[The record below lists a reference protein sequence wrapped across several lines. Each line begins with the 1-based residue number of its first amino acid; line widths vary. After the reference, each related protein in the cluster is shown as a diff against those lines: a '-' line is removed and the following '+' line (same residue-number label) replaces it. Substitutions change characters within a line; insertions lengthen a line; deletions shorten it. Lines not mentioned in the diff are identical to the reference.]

1 MKRYN
6 IGLVVIMVMIGAV
19 VYAIG
24 NGYSQ
29 SEKKKKKARQSEL
42 LVLQTNVDGRG
53 VALEVEMRAG
63 EHHNHPMMA
72 IWLGD
77 NTGNY
82 IQTLYVNKS
91 IATSI
96 FGHGDKSGGAWQPGM
111 VRRPA
116 ALPYWGHKRGIQAE
130 DGLYIPDPQNPV
142 PDAYTGATP
151 PGDFVLKT
159 RTDEPLSGKVNL
171 MFEINQSWD
180 WNAYWSNARF
190 PEDYEYRT
198 SAQPAVV
205 YSVTLDLS
213 DTGREYV
220 LQPVGHSHYGVADGS
235 LDPDLSTLTTAL
247 DIVSEIKVRIIPA
260 E

>member
-1 MKRYN
+1 MKKYR
-6 IGLVVIMVMIGAV
+6 IGIGVMLVFISVTTHSCSSHMQQGR
-19 VYAIG
+19 
-24 NGYSQ
+24 
-29 SEKKKKKARQSEL
+29 KKSVPAEV
-42 LVLQTNVDGRG
+42 LVLQTNVDGKG
-53 VALEVEMRAG
+53 IALEVEMRGG

-72 IWLGD
+72 IWLEDTSGQ
-77 NTGNY
+77 Y

-96 FGHGDKSGGAWQPGM
+96 FGHGDNSGGAWQPGM

-116 ALPYWGHKRGIQAE
+116 ALPYWGHKRGIPAD
-130 DGLYIPDPQNPV
+130 DGLYVPDPQHPV

-159 RTDEPLSGKVNL
+159 KTDEPVSGKVNL
-171 MFEINQSWD
+171 LFEINQSWD
-180 WNAYWSNARF
+180 WNGYWNNAKF
-190 PEDYEYRT
+190 PEEYEYRT

-213 DTGREYV
+213 DTGKEYI
-220 LQPVGHSHYGVADGS
+220 LQPVGHSHYSGADGS

-247 DIVSEIKVRIIPA
+247 EIVSEIRARIIPA
-260 E
+260 D